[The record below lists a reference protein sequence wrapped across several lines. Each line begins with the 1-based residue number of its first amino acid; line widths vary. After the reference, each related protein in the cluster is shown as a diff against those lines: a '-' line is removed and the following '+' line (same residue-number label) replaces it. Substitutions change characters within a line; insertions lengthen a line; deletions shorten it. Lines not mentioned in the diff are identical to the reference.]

1 MPEGERTRVAR
12 LIGDS
17 MRHDEHALGVLVRPG
32 IRTAVEPPRETVGS
46 SWRVDETYI
55 RTRPRMGYLYRAVD
69 KQGRTLESLF
79 PISGGIASAMAFFL
93 QGGGSLR
100 ATLAA
105 QDYAGWAQAESLGTA
120 PASPGLW
127 RASNSRNGSASGS

>member
-1 MPEGERTRVAR
+1 
-12 LIGDS
+12 
-17 MRHDEHALGVLVRPG
+17 
-32 IRTAVEPPRETVGS
+32 
-46 SWRVDETYI
+46 
-55 RTRPRMGYLYRAVD
+55 MGYLYRAVD

-105 QDYAGWAQAESLGTA
+105 QD
-120 PASPGLW
+120 
-127 RASNSRNGSASGS
+127 